1 MIKIGLI
8 GAGFMGSTH
17 LAAYSLLQSAGKF
30 KVTAI
35 ADLIPERAA
44 KFAEKLGA
52 KTYSSGQELLDN
64 ADVNT
69 VDICLPTYLHF
80 EYAKKALE
88 KGYNVFVEKPLCRTS
103 QEAEE
108 LVKLAQEKG
117 VIAMVGQ
124 CIRFWDEY
132 VYLKELYD
140 SKVYGNL
147 INASFKRLSPR
158 PTWGWQNWLL
168 NHSNSGGAALDL
180 HIHDTDYLLYL
191 FGQPNSVKTITNKI
205 GEKDSYIHSIL
216 DYDTFTVSSEGTW
229 DLPSTYAFEMY
240 YRAVFEKA
248 VVEFSSVRGLKVYT
262 EEKAFTPEL
271 KKLNMTNEDN
281 LGGNISD
288 LGGYFNELQYF
299 TDCLA
304 KGEKVEKASFEHGA
318 EAVRFIEKE
327 LASKI

>member
-17 LAAYSLLQSAGKF
+17 LAAYAQLQNTGKF
-30 KVTAI
+30 QVTAI

-52 KTYSSGQELLDN
+52 KTYTSGQDLLDN

-69 VDICLPTYLHF
+69 IDICLPTYLHF

-103 QEAEE
+103 QEANE
-108 LVKLAQEKG
+108 LAELAEQKG

-132 VYLKELYD
+132 VYLKEIFD

-147 INASFKRLSPR
+147 VNASFKRLSPR
-158 PTWGWQNWLL
+158 PLWGWQSWLL
-168 NHSNSGGAALDL
+168 NHDNSGGAALDL
-180 HIHDTDYLLYL
+180 HVHDTDYLLYL
-191 FGQPNSVKTITNKI
+191 FGAPNNVKTITNKT
-205 GEKDSYIHSIL
+205 GEKDSYILSIF
-216 DYDTFTVSSEGTW
+216 DYDKFTVSAEGTW

-248 VVEFSSVRGLKVYT
+248 VVEFSSLRGLKVYT
-262 EEKAFTPEL
+262 QETAFTPEL
-271 KKLNMTNEDN
+271 KKLDMTNEDN

-288 LGGYFNELQYF
+288 LGGYYNELQYF

-304 KGEKVEKASFEHGA
+304 KGEKVQRATLKHGA
-318 EAVRFIEKE
+318 EAVAFIEKE
-327 LASKI
+327 LESKL